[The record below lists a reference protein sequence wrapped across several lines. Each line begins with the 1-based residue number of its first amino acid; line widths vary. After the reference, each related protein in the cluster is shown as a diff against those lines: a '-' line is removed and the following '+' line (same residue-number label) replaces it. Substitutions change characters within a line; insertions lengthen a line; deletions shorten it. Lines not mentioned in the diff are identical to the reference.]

1 MESYKEAQ
9 KNRDLKR
16 RLWSGKCTEEDLL
29 NKGYIKVKKV
39 SNYVYDEI
47 VIFCKVLDKT
57 KSNETRGLLLS
68 YYSPENEMILF
79 SKFYEEAEIV
89 DIEDSLEMI
98 QKIFKPSLSDV
109 INQLTKI
116 VSEKVT
122 KSS

>member
-1 MESYKEAQ
+1 
-9 KNRDLKR
+9 
-16 RLWSGKCTEEDLL
+16 
-29 NKGYIKVKKV
+29 
-39 SNYVYDEI
+39 
-47 VIFCKVLDKT
+47 
-57 KSNETRGLLLS
+57 
-68 YYSPENEMILF
+68 MILF